1 MAFTI
6 ISNSF
11 KDGDYL
17 SKDFILSADFGFGC
31 AGANKSPHLKWLD
44 APPRTTYSTWSLPS

>member
-11 KDGDYL
+11 KDGDYAAHAAGSASFVYL
-17 SKDFILSADFGFGC
+17 SKYARVRAGVRKNTARSGQSFG
-31 AGANKSPHLKWLD
+31 PIH
-44 APPRTTYSTWSLPS
+44 

>member
-31 AGANKSPHLKWLD
+31 AGDNKSPHLKMV
-44 APPRTTYSTWSLPS
+44 

>member
-11 KDGDYL
+11 KDGAYL
-17 SKDFILSADFGFGC
+17 PKDFILSADFSFGC
-31 AGANKSPHLKWLD
+31 AGGNKSPHLG
-44 APPRTTYSTWSLPS
+44 